1 MCDIT
6 TALMIGSTVMGGVGQ
21 VQAANAQA
29 ASSEYSAKVAEMN
42 ATIADRAAKDALERG
57 ADEERK
63 QRTQTSQLMGQQRAN
78 MAANGV
84 DLSFGS
90 PLDLMVD
97 TAKMGELDALT
108 IRRNTARE
116 ERDIRQQA
124 SNYRT
129 EASMSRSAASG
140 ALSGGYLGAVGT
152 VLGGGAKAYGQGKTA
167 GIWG

>member
-21 VQAANAQA
+21 VQAAKAESAA
-29 ASSEYSAKVAEMN
+29 ASYNSKVATMN
-42 ATIADRAAKDALERG
+42 ATLADRASKDALERG
-57 ADEERK
+57 MLEEQKKRSE
-63 QRTQTSQLMGQQRAN
+63 TSQLIGQQRAN

-108 IRRNTARE
+108 IRKNTYSE
-116 ERDIRQQA
+116 ERDLRQNA
-124 SNYRT
+124 NNYRA
-129 EASMSRSAASG
+129 ESSMSAASAKS
-140 ALSGGYLGAVGT
+140 ALSGGYLGAMGT
-152 VLGGGAKAYGQGKTA
+152 VLGGGAKSYTQGKTA
-167 GIWG
+167 GIW

>member
-21 VQAANAQA
+21 IQAAKADSAA
-29 ASSEYSAKVAEMN
+29 ASYNSKVATMN
-42 ATIADRAAKDALERG
+42 ATLADRAAKDALERG
-57 ADEERK
+57 QLEEQKKRAE
-63 QRTQTSQLMGQQRAN
+63 TSQLMGQQRAN

-108 IRRNTARE
+108 IRTNTNRE
-116 ERDIRQQA
+116 ERDIRQNA
-124 SNYRT
+124 NNYRA
-129 EASMSRSAASG
+129 EAAMNSSTSKS
-140 ALSGGYLGAVGT
+140 ALSGGYLAAAGT
-152 VLGGGAKAYGQGKTA
+152 VLGGGAKSYAQGTKA
-167 GIWG
+167 GIW